1 MHKVENKSALENEWA
16 ISKAMEELPDYLRQT
31 MTFDN
36 GKENVCHINIRDN
49 FNLNTYFCDPYS
61 SWQKGGV
68 ENANGLI
75 RHYLPRK
82 MNMDIITSEEIHRI
96 QELIN
101 NKPRKSLD
109 YLSPNEVFN
118 KELNNKNSQNSSRVV
133 H

>member
-75 RHYLPRK
+75 RHYLPVAPK
-82 MNMDIITSEEIHRI
+82 
-96 QELIN
+96 
-101 NKPRKSLD
+101 
-109 YLSPNEVFN
+109 
-118 KELNNKNSQNSSRVV
+118 
-133 H
+133 